1 MAVADHPDRARPA
14 DVPVSDGRHAP
25 ATADW
30 PAQAADQVVHVV
42 DQVRVKT
49 VGPATKAAR
58 GAVFGLLAAVL
69 GTTILILAFIAL
81 VRGMTELFEWL
92 LPWGG
97 VWLTYLVLGVVLLLA
112 GFAVFRRR
120 YPPGGRP
127 TT

>member
-1 MAVADHPDRARPA
+1 
-14 DVPVSDGRHAP
+14 
-25 ATADW
+25 
-30 PAQAADQVVHVV
+30 
-42 DQVRVKT
+42 
-49 VGPATKAAR
+49 
-58 GAVFGLLAAVL
+58 
-69 GTTILILAFIAL
+69 
-81 VRGMTELFEWL
+81 MTELFEWL

>member
-1 MAVADHPDRARPA
+1 MAVADQPERARTA
-14 DVPVSDGRHAP
+14 DVPAP
-25 ATADW
+25 DDPSVPVTADW

-49 VGPATKAAR
+49 LGPATKAAR
-58 GAVFGLLAAVL
+58 GAVFGLFAAVL
-69 GTTILILAFIAL
+69 GATILMLAFIAL

-112 GFAVFRRR
+112 GVAVFRRR